1 MKALYSVTGQVPL
14 ARIIR
19 EYRAVL
25 LPLGIVLAANLIA
38 LVVVVLPLSGRVASN
53 EQRAETAER
62 QRVQAD
68 AEFTRA
74 ETLRQAQA
82 QATVD
87 LETFYAQVLPANV
100 TAARRI
106 LQLKLQQT
114 AREHSVHYQ
123 GSGTT
128 EESIRDSSLLRLT
141 MSVRLSGEYDDIRAF
156 IYELEKSPDF
166 VVINNL
172 RLAVGTEVNAPLG
185 VSLQVSTYYRG
196 PGATAVVQTGA
207 NGR

>member
-38 LVVVVLPLSGRVASN
+38 LVAVVLPLSARVSSN
-53 EQRAETAER
+53 EQRAEAAER
-62 QRVQAD
+62 QRAQAGAD
-68 AEFTRA
+68 FQRA
-74 ETLRQAQA
+74 EALRQAQT

-106 LQLKLQQT
+106 MQLRLQQT
-114 AREHSVHYQ
+114 AREHDLHYQ

-128 EESIRDSSLLRLT
+128 EEALRDSNLLRLT
-141 MSVRLSGEYDDIRAF
+141 MSVRLAGEYDDIRAF
-156 IYELEKSPDF
+156 IYELETSPDF
-166 VVINNL
+166 VVIDDVAL
-172 RLAVGTEVNAPLG
+172 ALGTALDAPLAV
-185 VSLQVSTYYRG
+185 SMQVSTYYRA
-196 PGATAVVQTGA
+196 PAAVQTGA
-207 NGR
+207 DGR